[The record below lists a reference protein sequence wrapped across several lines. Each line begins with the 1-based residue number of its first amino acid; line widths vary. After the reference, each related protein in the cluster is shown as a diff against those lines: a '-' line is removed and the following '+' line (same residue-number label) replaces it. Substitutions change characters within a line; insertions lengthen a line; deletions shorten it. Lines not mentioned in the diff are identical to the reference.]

1 MLPGFENVKNSTKID
16 EYKIA
21 YESVEHKLKIG
32 KEPKMEELR
41 KWFIYKMEQD
51 YNTKMLGT
59 NIHYC
64 YKTFNKL
71 KEKYSLC
78 NYELAKKL
86 IQWSTIYKKDFSGT
100 FDFSC
105 LNTNW
110 LIEKLNSQPSYHI
123 NNDYTPNTN
132 NRRI

>member
-1 MLPGFENVKNSTKID
+1 MLPGFENVKNSVKID

-21 YESVEHKLKIG
+21 YECVEHKLKVN
-32 KEPKMEELR
+32 KEPEMEELR
-41 KWFIYKMEQD
+41 KWFIYKIEQD

-59 NIHYC
+59 NKPYC

-71 KEKYSLC
+71 KEKYNLS
-78 NYELAKKL
+78 NYELAQKL
-86 IQWSTIYKKDFSGT
+86 INWAKIYKRDFSGT

-110 LIEKLNSQPSYHI
+110 LIEKLEQQPSYQVK
-123 NNDYTPNTN
+123 NDYKHDTT